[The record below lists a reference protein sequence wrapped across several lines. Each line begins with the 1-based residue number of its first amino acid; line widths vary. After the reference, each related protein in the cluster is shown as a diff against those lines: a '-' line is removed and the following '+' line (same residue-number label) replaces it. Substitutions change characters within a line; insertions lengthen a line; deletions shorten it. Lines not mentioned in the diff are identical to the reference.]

1 LYLLEGLPMP
11 RVLLDDRPE
20 QSLLLGLK
28 PPEVC
33 LIRAQRRIVCFLL
46 DVGRFCLLSV
56 LFGKHG
62 GPSLRNLL
70 LLEEVI
76 LFCARLLELERP
88 RRENCSPAL
97 LLLLLLGE
105 ELVVL
110 LLEQCEP
117 ALRDRLTVLTP
128 RLA

>member
-1 LYLLEGLPMP
+1 MP

-70 LLEEVI
+70 LLGGDSS
-76 LFCARLLELERP
+76 LRAPAR
-88 RRENCSPAL
+88 A
-97 LLLLLLGE
+97 
-105 ELVVL
+105 
-110 LLEQCEP
+110 
-117 ALRDRLTVLTP
+117 
-128 RLA
+128 